1 MKNILNIFWTFFK
14 IGAFTFGGGFVMI
27 PLIEREIVENKK
39 WISQSDMIDII
50 AISQSFPG
58 AVAINSAIFIGKRMG
73 RFAGVAAATLGIV
86 LPSFLIITIVATIFS
101 YLWELEYVVAAF
113 KGINSAIIA
122 LLATVA
128 LRFAKASIKDK
139 FSPFLVVAALLL
151 LFWAKIHP
159 IYIILFGIFVG
170 IIFYLINKKK
180 RKKIP

>member
-128 LRFAKASIKDK
+128 LRFAKASMKDK